1 VNRLH
6 FGLAVVALA
15 LLAPVV
21 GCGGSP
27 TAPERDQV
35 FYLHARGVIDKR
47 YSWERYFPPLDR
59 ESNVRLQR
67 RVGVAVMEGDVRF
80 SRPVDWYLRTADYTP
95 ERRLISYQSPR
106 QFIFSIYE
114 RTDPPGIKW
123 DDVLVRYEESVK
135 KNGSRILASRI
146 PFSTAN
152 AQGRS
157 YLIQTGVAAKPKNFE
172 TFSHELLVRSRQ
184 RVLLVQIVHGDKID
198 DSIDEM
204 LDALKSMLVY

>member
-1 VNRLH
+1 M
-6 FGLAVVALA
+6 FLA
-15 LLAPVV
+15 LLAPIV

-35 FYLHARGVIDKR
+35 FYLHERGVIDKR
-47 YSWERYFPPLDR
+47 FSWERYFPPLDR
-59 ESNVRLQR
+59 ESNVRLPR
-67 RVGVAVMEGDVRF
+67 RLGVAVMEGDVRF

-114 RTDPPGIKW
+114 RTDPPGVRW
-123 DDVLVRYEESVK
+123 DDVLKRYEESVK
-135 KNGSRILASRI
+135 KKGSRILASRI
-146 PFSTAN
+146 PFATAN

-157 YLIQTGVAAKPKNFE
+157 YLIQTGIAAKPTNFQ
-172 TFSHELLVRSRQ
+172 TFAHEVLIRSRQ

-198 DSIDEM
+198 DSMDEM